1 MKRKIAFSVWFVIV
15 LVSCTVAET
24 SVPTQAI
31 DLENMDPTE
40 AVAFLGEDID
50 IGDGGLL
57 SGLPCSSPCT
67 FGIRI
72 GETQLE
78 QVIPILEKN
87 GISRC
92 WTEPSVSW
100 FLVSCD
106 GSRLMCRQIRIQT
119 WLMQFG
125 STQVFRSP
133 WEILLKNTENRIM

>member
-87 GISRC
+87 GVSRC

-106 GSRLMCRQIRIQT
+106 GSRLNVQADTHTNLVNAI
-119 WLMQFG
+119 W